1 LVRYLVLRLGLEAAE
16 DGVLVGEGVERHGCC
31 SPRGAAGGSD
41 RIRSRIDR
49 RRRSGWGGEEADD
62 DGERGRWED
71 PTRPDAAEYIA
82 NQTKPNP
89 TQPRASCAGVLA
101 LAGTRRPWRERL
113 PRSRLFG
120 YQLLLFFLTKKNT
133 TR

>member
-82 NQTKPNP
+82 NQTQPN
-89 TQPRASCAGVLA
+89 RELAVLGCWRWRGRDDRGERDSLAAGFSV
-101 LAGTRRPWRERL
+101 TNY
-113 PRSRLFG
+113 F
-120 YQLLLFFLTKKNT
+120 YFF
-133 TR
+133 